1 MRMFVI
7 TLIGVGHVFDI
18 GQKVKS
24 IIIEKKP
31 DAVCLELDIARY
43 NALLSNTRR
52 GTGGS
57 ILYRML
63 SKFQQKVADEYGITV
78 GSEMLG
84 AIEGAKNVNARIYSI
99 DMDSTFVIAKVWN
112 SMSMGERVKFLLGA
126 FQAFFVRKE
135 QVEREV
141 KRFEEN
147 SEDYIDALG
156 KEFPTLKRLLLDD
169 RNTYM
174 ANALRELNKLHQN
187 IIAVVGDGHIDGLKK
202 SFQDINIEIIRLKE
216 LRGAQFNVEKPI
228 E

>member
-18 GQKVKS
+18 GQKVKDT
-24 IIIEKKP
+24 IVEKKP

-52 GTGGS
+52 GGGRGS
-57 ILYRML
+57 LIYRIL

-84 AIEGAKNVNARIYSI
+84 AIEGAKNVNAKIYAI

-112 SMSMGERVKFLLGA
+112 SMSAGERVKFLLGA

-156 KEFPTLKRLLLDD
+156 REFPTLKRLLLDD

-174 ANALRELNKLHQN
+174 ANALRELNKIHQN

-202 SFQDINIEIIRLKE
+202 SFQDINVEIVRLKE
-216 LRGAQFNVEKPI
+216 LRTQA
-228 E
+228 